1 MRSARLLV
9 AALLAPAMLGG
20 AGSVL
25 ALAATVLGPAVRAD
39 ATTKPC
45 VGVIV
50 DGRLAGGTVQTGC
63 ATGDP
68 RSGLEALTDAGISYA
83 FVPRV
88 PGQVCQLDGLPECA
102 RNSADTYWSYWWRAK
117 GSSRWVYATSGAG
130 SHEPKPGDTEGWVWQ
145 EGGRREPPDIA
156 FRTVCPQ
163 ATSPGTPTSSP
174 PTRRASAS
182 TGAAPTASATSRA
195 RNHPKPATDS
205 AAPATSATPSRS
217 ATSSGAATTTA
228 PATITAAAPSSGAA
242 TTSEGSSPGS
252 TPVTAAPAAAQDS
265 SGSGPPWVGL
275 AAGGLLVA
283 LLGGAALARSRRNG
297 PSP

>member
-25 ALAATVLGPAVRAD
+25 ALATTVLGPAARAD

-45 VGVIV
+45 VAVIV

-88 PGQVCQLDGLPECA
+88 PGQICQLDGLPACS

-130 SHEPKPGDTEGWVWQ
+130 SHDPEPGDTEGWVWQ

-174 PTRRASAS
+174 PTTRASAS
-182 TGAAPTASATSRA
+182 AGAARTASATSRA
-195 RNHPKPATDS
+195 RKHPEPATDS
-205 AAPATSATPSRS
+205 AAPATSATPSRLS
-217 ATSSGAATTTA
+217 D
-228 PATITAAAPSSGAA
+228 P
-242 TTSEGSSPGS
+242 ERRRNHYRGS
-252 TPVTAAPAAAQDS
+252 TLHRRNDHQRGHLAGQHPGHRCTGSRAGQQRRRPA
-265 SGSGPPWVGL
+265 VGRPRGRR
-275 AAGGLLVA
+275 AAGG
-283 LLGGAALARSRRNG
+283 AARWRGARSRA
-297 PSP
+297 S